1 MKRAKD
7 FRAEARRALK
17 GHWKL
22 ALVVGFIAV
31 LLGGAAGMV
40 DVVDLNLNYGDGG
53 ARASVQIF
61 GQNLDLNRIL
71 QGGDLTTAAVV
82 TASLLYFSVIVLAI
96 ALIRIIIGCVVEVGY
111 AKFNMDLIDGEEGKI
126 ETLFRYF
133 KQWGTMLWAGILQ
146 IVYILLWS
154 LLFIIPGI
162 IAAYRYAM
170 TSYILAENPEMEASE
185 AIARS
190 KEMMKGNKWRLFCM
204 QFSFIGWDIL
214 SSFTL
219 GIGDLWL
226 TPYKSAADAA
236 FYRDLVPLQREADPQ
251 TTEEAAIS
259 E

>member
-22 ALVVGFIAV
+22 ALVVGFLAV
-31 LLGGAAGMV
+31 LLGGAAGTV

-53 ARASVQIF
+53 AQANLQIF
-61 GQNLDLNRIL
+61 GQSLDLNRIL
-71 QGGDLTTAAVV
+71 QGGDITAVV
-82 TASLLYFSVIVLAI
+82 AASLLYFSVVALVIAI
-96 ALIRIIIGCVVEVGY
+96 IRIIIGCVVEVGY

-146 IVYILLWS
+146 IIYILLWS

-170 TSYILAENPEMEASE
+170 TSYILAENPELAASE

-190 KEMMKGNKWRLFCM
+190 KEMMKGNKWRMFCM

-236 FYRDLVPLQREADPQ
+236 FYRELVPLQKEAEPQ
-251 TTEEAAIS
+251 IAEEATVS